1 MNETSAFRA
10 PVGALAAQANQAD
23 SEAIIRRVRVD
34 FAAIAARS
42 GESGSTTLSRLDSVT
57 LARVTVVHAT
67 LQRGPHTTIVG

>member
-10 PVGALAAQANQAD
+10 LAGALVAQANQAD

-42 GESGSTTLSRLDSVT
+42 EGSGSTTSSRLDSVT
-57 LARVTVVHAT
+57 LARVTVVHAI
-67 LQRGPHTTIVG
+67 LQRGPHATIVG